1 MFILPT
7 VSQTKVTHIRIPQ
20 KVMEINDEHH
30 LFLDSCR
37 SQRTI
42 SGTIPSLEKT
52 VCQVLDLGQLPS
64 EEKAALKV

>member
-1 MFILPT
+1 
-7 VSQTKVTHIRIPQ
+7 
-20 KVMEINDEHH
+20 MEINDEHH

-64 EEKAALKV
+64 EEKAALEV